1 MQNMAVQMPMRKSQS
16 TDTTQKSGKSARDK
30 QAMEMADPFMQIIMS
45 MIQNSEMNAQSSENA
60 AATLSSGGIDVLS
73 GLGGQEAIMALLQ
86 NSQSKMLEGL
96 DPTAANTPL
105 AFANA
110 LASFM
115 AENQA
120 AEANTAE
127 ASKLIAQFAEM
138 TGLSVK
144 EVQTLKD
151 NLPMV
156 SVQAA
161 NASATPKDGLQA
173 AGTTK
178 VGAEATDGISAV
190 GQREYAGAIE
200 KAKDLLS
207 QMQEQPKKRGEA
219 DTEIDVDKLQSEVS
233 RSTTPFELRF
243 KTVKEGGA
251 EPKLLDQLS
260 TGIKQ
265 SLALGKNEFVLKLK
279 PEALGEITVKLVEE
293 AGKTTLSITT
303 ASAHTAKLLNGE
315 LAALREAVAPMHV
328 EVNEVVTRTGETPN
342 GEMQQF
348 DMSGQ
353 QFADRQFEGQQAL
366 LRMLHNQNQSL
377 NDDTQYTDDIS
388 ALAQKAAAQRIT
400 SNELDAYI

>member
-1 MQNMAVQMPMRKSQS
+1 
-16 TDTTQKSGKSARDK
+16 
-30 QAMEMADPFMQIIMS
+30 
-45 MIQNSEMNAQSSENA
+45 
-60 AATLSSGGIDVLS
+60 
-73 GLGGQEAIMALLQ
+73 
-86 NSQSKMLEGL
+86 
-96 DPTAANTPL
+96 
-105 AFANA
+105 
-110 LASFM
+110 
-115 AENQA
+115 
-120 AEANTAE
+120 
-127 ASKLIAQFAEM
+127 
-138 TGLSVK
+138 
-144 EVQTLKD
+144 
-151 NLPMV
+151 
-156 SVQAA
+156 
-161 NASATPKDGLQA
+161 
-173 AGTTK
+173 
-178 VGAEATDGISAV
+178 
-190 GQREYAGAIE
+190 REYAGAID

-207 QMQEQPKKRGEA
+207 QMQEQTKKRGEA

-279 PEALGEITVKLVEE
+279 PESLGEITVKLVEE

-388 ALAQKAAAQRIT
+388 VLAQKAAAQRIT